1 MSEKEYI
8 EIRGAGANNLR
19 KVDVDIP
26 RNEFV
31 VITGLSGS
39 GKSSL
44 AFDTLYAEGQ
54 RRYMD
59 TLSTYAKHFMGVLE
73 KPEVE
78 EIHGLSPIIAI
89 EQKTTGNN
97 PRSTVG
103 TITEI
108 YDFLR
113 LLYAKGSRA
122 YSPESGKEMV
132 RYTDEQI
139 VDLIIDTFR
148 GRKCYLLAPL
158 VRGRKGHYR
167 ELFEQMR
174 RRGYTQIRID
184 GEILSLSDVD
194 ALDRYKVHF
203 IELVVDRL
211 KPEPEDRKRVRDS
224 VMTALGAGHGS
235 VALMDFETGSLTHYS
250 KHLVDPD
257 TGMSLQEP
265 QPHSFSFNSPQGC
278 CPHCKGLGRVVD
290 INFDT
295 LIPDRSVSIADG
307 AIVPLGRIREN
318 KKFDII
324 RAIARKYGFSL
335 YDPVE
340 DIPEAALSQIIYGS
354 EELFRVGEGNLS
366 EMESFDGIVS
376 DIDETVVCPVC
387 NGTRLDAESQCFKIE
402 NKTISEVSAM
412 EISQLYEW
420 LGEIPSTFTERQQQ
434 VARDILKE
442 LRDRVGF
449 MLDVGL
455 DYLSLDRPTGSLSGG
470 ESQRIRLATQIG
482 SKLVNVLY
490 ILDEPS
496 IGLHQKDNRK
506 LIASLKKLR
515 DEGNSVM
522 VVEHDAETMLNA
534 DWLVDVGP
542 GAGSEGG
549 RICLSAPLSALLS
562 GTTDASPVIVS
573 NASPEGVL
581 PLKRPSQQAGTLFSP
596 WSPPRDNCPS
606 GVGPSPSAGDAD
618 FSEAIPP
625 PADPRTP
632 AGTVEAPDGHWIL
645 GPSVTLDYLLGRK
658 KIEVP
663 SRRRRGNGLTLTLRG
678 ASGNNLKAIDATFP
692 LGCLVG
698 VAGLSG
704 SGKSSLVNETLM
716 PILKQRFYHSKD
728 KPLPYT
734 SLEGIEN
741 IDKLI
746 EIDQSPI
753 GRTPRSNPA
762 TFTGVFNDIRALFEE
777 TPDAKVRGFKQGRF
791 SFNVPGGRCEACKGA
806 GIKIIEMN
814 FLPSVHVVCDECGGK
829 RYKEDTL
836 AVHYKGKNIN
846 DVLEMPVDEAYE
858 FFKPIPRI
866 AARLKAMVDVGLGYV
881 RLGQSAVTLSGG
893 ESQRM
898 KLAAELSRP
907 STGNTLYI
915 LDEPTTGLHFEDI
928 KVLLGVLQKL
938 VDAGNTVIII
948 EHNLDIL
955 KSVDYILDMGPEGG
969 RKGGRIVACGTP
981 EDIALNPDSVTGP
994 YLKEVL
1000 DIQ

>member
-1 MSEKEYI
+1 MAGKEFI
-8 EIRGAGANNLR
+8 QIRGARANNLQNI
-19 KVDVDIP
+19 DVDIP
-26 RNEFV
+26 RGEFV
-31 VITGLSGS
+31 VVTGLSGS

-44 AFDTLYAEGQ
+44 AFDTIYAEGQ

-59 TLSTYAKHFMGVLE
+59 TLSTYAKHFMGILE

-78 EIHGLSPIIAI
+78 EITGLSPIIAI

-122 YSPESGKEMV
+122 FSPETGKEMV

-139 VDLIIDTFR
+139 VDLILTQYQ

-167 ELFEQMR
+167 ELFDQLR
-174 RRGYTQIRID
+174 KRGYTEVRID
-184 GEILSLSDVD
+184 GNILELQEVQ
-194 ALDRYKVHF
+194 ALDRYKPHF

-211 KPEPEDRKRVRDS
+211 KPEAGDDRRIRES
-224 VMTALGAGHGS
+224 VGRAINIGKGS
-235 VALMDFETGSLTHYS
+235 VAVLDQESGKLSHYS
-250 KHLVDPD
+250 KHLVDPES
-257 TGMSLQEP
+257 GLSLQEP
-265 QPHSFSFNSPQGC
+265 QPHSFSFNSPQGY
-278 CPHCKGLGRVVD
+278 CPHCKGLGTIVD
-290 INFDT
+290 VNIDT
-295 LIPDRSVSIADG
+295 IIPDRSKSVADG
-307 AIVPLGRIREN
+307 AIVPLGRVREN
-318 KKFDII
+318 RKFDII
-324 RAIARKYGFSL
+324 RAIARKYNFSL
-335 YDPVE
+335 YDPI
-340 DIPEAALSQIIYGS
+340 DALPDEAVSLLVYGS
-354 EELFRVGEGNLS
+354 EDLFRVGEGSLT
-366 EMESFDGIVS
+366 EMESWDGVIENIE
-376 DIDETVVCPVC
+376 DTITCPVC
-387 NGTRLDAESQCFKIE
+387 NGTRLNKDALCFRIDG
-402 NKTISEVSAM
+402 KTIPEVAAM
-412 EISQLYEW
+412 EMTELRRW
-420 LGEIPSTFTERQQQ
+420 LDTIPEGFNEREKN

-442 LRDRVGF
+442 LRERVQF

-506 LIASLKKLR
+506 LIASLKALR

-522 VVEHDAETMLNA
+522 VVEHDAETMMSA

-542 GAGSEGG
+542 GAGENGG
-549 RICLSAPLSALLS
+549 RICLN
-562 GTTDASPVIVS
+562 G
-573 NASPEGVL
+573 
-581 PLKRPSQQAGTLFSP
+581 PLKELLK
-596 WSPPRDNCPS
+596 S
-606 GVGPSPSAGDAD
+606 GES
-618 FSEAIPP
+618 
-625 PADPRTP
+625 
-632 AGTVEAPDGHWIL
+632 L
-645 GPSVTLDYLLGRK
+645 TLDYLRGKRC
-658 KIEVP
+658 IEVP
-663 SRRRRGNGLTLTLRG
+663 SARRKGNGLFLTLKG
-678 ASGNNLKAIDATFP
+678 ATGNNLKSVDVSFP
-692 LGCLVG
+692 LGCLIG

-716 PILKQRFYHSKD
+716 PILKQKFYRSKER
-728 KPLPYT
+728 PLPYT

-762 TFTGVFNDIRALFEE
+762 TFTAVFNDIRTLFEE
-777 TPDAKVRGFKQGRF
+777 TPDAKVRGFKAGRF
-791 SFNVPGGRCEACKGA
+791 SFNVPGGRCEECKGA
-806 GIKIIEMN
+806 GIKVIEMN
-814 FLPSVHVVCDECGGK
+814 FLPSVHVPCEVCGGK

-836 AVHYKGKNIN
+836 AVKYKGKNIN
-846 DVLEMPVDEAYE
+846 DVLEMPISEAYE
-858 FFKPIPRI
+858 FFKPVPRI
-866 AARLKAMVDVGLGYV
+866 AAKLKALVDVGLGYIH
-881 RLGQSAVTLSGG
+881 LGQSAVTLSGG

-907 STGNTLYI
+907 STGKTLYI

-928 KVLLGVLQKL
+928 KVLMGVLQRL

-948 EHNLDIL
+948 EHNLDVL
-955 KSVDYILDMGPEGG
+955 KSVDYLFDMGPAGG
-969 RKGGRIVACGTP
+969 RAGGRIVAQGTP
-981 EDIALNPDSVTGP
+981 EQIAKNPASVTGP
-994 YLKEVL
+994 FLKEVL
-1000 DIQ
+1000 